1 MGHYEGKKRGREI
14 GDQKETNSG
23 NNDKKKK
30 LVETKSMWSIISLR
44 PNLLYTSNKNS
55 DVWMFPFVVLL
66 V

>member
-30 LVETKSMWSIISLR
+30 NWWKQRVCG
-44 PNLLYTSNKNS
+44 LL
-55 DVWMFPFVVLL
+55 
-66 V
+66 